1 MLISLM
7 CRLNPYLRIFLS
19 YKDSEHQ
26 GALDLKT
33 EGNQYFKEEK
43 YELAASCYTQALKLF
58 TPEEKDK
65 GKLKDRGV
73 ILKNRAACYLKL
85 VSIIHAVLMDLVF
98 IIYILRFLLI
108 KVNIRV
114 GKIADPVFFL

>member
-1 MLISLM
+1 MQTESLPE
-7 CRLNPYLRIFLS
+7 NFFI
-19 YKDSEHQ
+19 Q
-26 GALDLKT
+26 KT

-85 VSIIHAVLMDLVF
+85 VSIIHAVLTGHITYVDF
-98 IIYILRFLLI
+98 Y
-108 KVNIRV
+108 
-114 GKIADPVFFL
+114 

>member
-1 MLISLM
+1 MQTEPF
-7 CRLNPYLRIFLS
+7 CWEFFYP
-19 YKDSEHQ
+19 KDSEHQ

-85 VSIIHAVLMDLVF
+85 VSIIHAVLTGLVF
-98 IIYILRFLLI
+98 ITYVDFY
-108 KVNIRV
+108 
-114 GKIADPVFFL
+114 